1 MTAPRL
7 ATAGLIVFHVKHSI
21 ESGGSL
27 PLGPCYS
34 GIAAGSGAP
43 VAVVDNGYLI
53 SKGVI
58 IVKND
63 APLLH
68 LPGTVL
74 QVAKWVALVFLPALT
89 TLWLAL
95 GPIWGWPYIQEVGA
109 TLTALDA
116 FLGAVLGVT
125 AQALAKAQ
133 AAEAEA
139 TAKHAE
145 GGEEA

>member
-1 MTAPRL
+1 MIKVIYK
-7 ATAGLIVFHVKHSI
+7 GMII
-21 ESGGSL
+21 
-27 PLGPCYS
+27 
-34 GIAAGSGAP
+34 
-43 VAVVDNGYLI
+43 VDNT
-53 SKGVI
+53 
-58 IVKND
+58 
-63 APLLH
+63 PLFH
-68 LPGTVL
+68 LPGAVL

-116 FLGAVLGVT
+116 FLGAILGVT

-133 AAEAEA
+133 AEASEAEAE
-139 TAKHAE
+139 AKHAE